1 MVLRKI
7 LGAICPILIVPNIR
21 LEILD
26 PVSGMTEIFKNI
38 RFFSTVGLREPQ
50 NSTVISDIELLNRVN
65 GCSEIRNFTATGN
78 HSVNL

>member
-38 RFFSTVGLREPQ
+38 RFFIDGGPTRTSEFDRHFRYRT
-50 NSTVISDIELLNRVN
+50 IES
-65 GCSEIRNFTATGN
+65 SERMQRD
-78 HSVNL
+78 